1 MDISDNIATNYKGEK
16 IRCILNLFYE
26 PVDTTRNLVEHN
38 KDWFVP
44 LHGGHA
50 NPTFSNEWMQSHLV
64 GDDTGDNISNLNSRL
79 NENTSIYWV
88 WKHYDDPVVGNPDW
102 IGFNHYRRYFDR
114 NKILDLM
121 SENKGKLDMI
131 VSASNHFQVSV
142 LQQYAYFHFVEDMYK
157 LESVV
162 PKSDVGSFRRYLQ
175 QDTMYA
181 PAYLFFMKK
190 DDFFEWCEYAFPI
203 MFDLLDLIDT
213 TGRNMY
219 NKRAICFLV
228 ERLFGF
234 FVVKKIEQD
243 HRIVI
248 ATPAIFDEGAK
259 SPEIIQH
266 ELNTIQ

>member
-1 MDISDNIATNYKGEK
+1 MGIPDNIATNSEGETV
-16 IRCILNLFYE
+16 RCILNMFYE
-26 PVDTTRNLVEHN
+26 PVDSTKNLVEHN

-44 LHGGHA
+44 MHGGHVR
-50 NPTFSNEWMQSHLV
+50 PTFTNGWMQTHLV
-64 GDDTGDNISNLNSRL
+64 GDDTGDNISDLNARL

-114 NKILDLM
+114 NKVLDLM
-121 SENKGKLDMI
+121 NENKIDMI
-131 VSASNHFQVSV
+131 VASSNHFKVSV
-142 LQQYAYFHFVEDMYK
+142 LQQYAYFHYVEDMYK

-162 PKSDVGSFRRYLQ
+162 PKKDVGSFRRYIQ
-175 QDTMYA
+175 QDIMYA
-181 PAYLFFMKK
+181 PTYLFFMRKH
-190 DDFFEWCEYAFPI
+190 DFFEWCEYAFPI

-213 TGRNMY
+213 TGRNLY

-243 HRIVI
+243 KENVT
-248 ATPAIFDEGAK
+248 ATPPVFDEGAK
-259 SPEIIQH
+259 SQRIVQH
-266 ELNTIQ
+266 ELDTIQ